1 MEKHEKFLF
10 AVLDRWSE
18 VRLTID
24 GDKCEFR
31 MSKLTFFGHELT
43 SNGLNPHEEKIAAI
57 YIWDARPPKAAS
69 EVRSFMGLV
78 QYSEKFMPDVTA
90 KAKPVQE
97 LTRKETVFHW
107 DKEQQFAFE
116 ELKRLITQAETL
128 AYFKNFECFNCSVFI
143 RLDTLWM
150 KVHAENTD
158 TPNKSL
164 IIRSKNLV
172 AKNLR
177 AMRTCCIHGCQWQ
190 TSSCLT
196 CEILL

>member
-1 MEKHEKFLF
+1 MKRRLQLYISETRDLLKQRVKYDRLWVLF
-10 AVLDRWSE
+10 STLKSLCQTWRQ
-18 VRLTID
+18 RQNL
-24 GDKCEFR
+24 
-31 MSKLTFFGHELT
+31 SKSWRE
-43 SNGLNPHEEKIAAI
+43 
-57 YIWDARPPKAAS
+57 
-69 EVRSFMGLV
+69 
-78 QYSEKFMPDVTA
+78 
-90 KAKPVQE
+90 
-97 LTRKETVFHW
+97 RKLYFTGI
-107 DKEQQFAFE
+107 EQQFAFE

-190 TSSCLT
+190 PSSCLM